1 MGKEL
6 AEPKS
11 KLHTSSRGPVIE
23 GADLS
28 TTTTSGSTNGTIIL
42 DDRVPLTLE
51 QAVTLRE
58 LFQAKKERLD
68 HLEQIDAS
76 IGLAYQ
82 MLGMTGREIAG
93 GELGDD
99 NPHIMLKPQTNGAI
113 K

>member
-1 MGKEL
+1 M
-6 AEPKS
+6 
-11 KLHTSSRGPVIE
+11 E

-28 TTTTSGSTNGTIIL
+28 TATTSGSTNGTIIL

-51 QAVTLRE
+51 QAVSLRE

-68 HLEQIDAS
+68 HLQSIDAS
-76 IGLAYQ
+76 IELAYK
-82 MLGMTGREIAG
+82 MLGIQGREIVA
-93 GELGDD
+93 GELGDE